1 MTLKEGKGEGE
12 RETGVLLLCWMS
24 RREEVYG
31 QEEDEQLPLRRRE
44 GRAGARTATGADLDD
59 VLLCPPYPSSP
70 FSVLCNFLLPTSSWP
85 SATRRLVNKTGRC
98 PAPANGSDGRRWTQT
113 KQSRRGGK
121 QAGRSRHS
129 MDRLSG
135 TDRHTLLAFPLI
147 PTYTLCLSCPFFR
160 LAFLPPC

>member
-98 PAPANGSDGRRWTQT
+98 PAPANRSGGRAKPQT
-113 KQSRRGGK
+113 KQEAQDKERIGVPVQLLHLHPLSFCSSPFPSSLIFRK
-121 QAGRSRHS
+121 QRY
-129 MDRLSG
+129 LS
-135 TDRHTLLAFPLI
+135 LLTRKECAV
-147 PTYTLCLSCPFFR
+147 CL
-160 LAFLPPC
+160 